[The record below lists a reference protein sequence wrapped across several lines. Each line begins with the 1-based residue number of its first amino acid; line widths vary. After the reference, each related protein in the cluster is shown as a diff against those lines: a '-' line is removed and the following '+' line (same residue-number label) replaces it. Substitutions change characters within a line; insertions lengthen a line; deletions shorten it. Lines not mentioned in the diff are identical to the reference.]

1 MKHIPL
7 IASVQDLSG
16 FGRCSLTAAIP
27 VLSAMGMQV
36 CPMPTA
42 LLSNHTGYPS
52 YFFEDFTEQMQA
64 YADEWEKLQLHFD
77 AIYTGFLGN
86 ERQVSILCDFIDRF
100 RREDTI
106 VVIDPAMADNGER
119 YATCTPALC
128 DAMKRLIALGTVVT
142 PNLTEACLLT
152 DTDYHALLALDEEMY
167 FDRIGEIGQM
177 LIRMGAKQV
186 VITGVVTDDRI
197 HNVVIKDGGETA
209 IVQSAH
215 MVRPCY
221 AGTGDVFASV
231 LCGGLVRG
239 DLLEDAVSFAGEFVG
254 RVTDFT
260 KRHGAAQTDGI
271 IFEPFLHELY
281 KEGDTK

>member
-16 FGRCSLTAAIP
+16 FGRCSQTAAIP

-52 YFFEDFTEQMQA
+52 YFFEDFTEQMRA
-64 YADEWEKLQLHFD
+64 YANEWEKLGLHFD

-86 ERQVSILCDFIDRF
+86 ERQVEILCDFIERF
-100 RREDTI
+100 RREETI
-106 VVIDPAMADNGER
+106 VLIDPAMADNGER
-119 YATCTPALC
+119 YATCSPALC
-128 DAMKRLIALGTVVT
+128 EAMKKLMAFGTVVT

-152 DTDYHALLALDEEMY
+152 GTDYHALSGLDEKAY
-167 FDRIGEIGQM
+167 FDHVCEIGRL

-186 VITGVVTDDRI
+186 VITGVVMGEQI
-197 HNVVIKDGGETA
+197 HNVIVKDGVEA
-209 IVQSAH
+209 AVVQSAN
-215 MVRPCY
+215 MVHPCY
-221 AGTGDVFASV
+221 AGTGDVFASI

-239 DLLEDAVSFAGEFVG
+239 DSLEEATAFAGEFVG

-260 KRHGAAQTDGI
+260 KQQGAAQTDGI

-281 KEGDTK
+281 KEGDV